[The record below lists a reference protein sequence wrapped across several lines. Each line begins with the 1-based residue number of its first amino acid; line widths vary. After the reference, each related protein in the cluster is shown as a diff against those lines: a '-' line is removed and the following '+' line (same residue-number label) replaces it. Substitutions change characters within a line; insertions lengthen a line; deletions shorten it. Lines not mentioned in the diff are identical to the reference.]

1 MGPRGV
7 GSKKGTVMGGVRTYR
22 NLTGIRSRTLRQVA
36 ATLSLSL
43 MAISLSACQ
52 VPGNLAGASM
62 KAPAHPPAT
71 NASTTTALAILNKS
85 DNQMIGLQDRDLT
98 AALGEP
104 NHVRH
109 DEPATIWQYAA
120 DDCVLDFYLYKAD
133 AGMQVAYVEARD
145 RKAQTE
151 GTQNC
156 VHSLLQP
163 SSASLQKTA
172 DATN

>member
-1 MGPRGV
+1 
-7 GSKKGTVMGGVRTYR
+7 MGGVGTYR
-22 NLTGIRSRTLRQVA
+22 KLTGMKSRTLRKLA
-36 ATLSLSL
+36 ATLSFSVV
-43 MAISLSACQ
+43 AISLSACQ
-52 VPGNLAGASM
+52 APGNLAGATI
-62 KAPAHPPAT
+62 KAPLHPPAS
-71 NASTTTALAILNKS
+71 NAATANALAILNKS
-85 DNQMIGLQDRDLT
+85 DKQMIGLQDRDLT

-145 RKAQTE
+145 RKAQSE
-151 GTQNC
+151 VTQNC

-163 SSASLQKTA
+163 SSAAVQKTA
-172 DATN
+172 DAGN

>member
-1 MGPRGV
+1 
-7 GSKKGTVMGGVRTYR
+7 MGGVGTYR
-22 NLTGIRSRTLRQVA
+22 NLTGIESGKLRQVA
-36 ATLSLSL
+36 A
-43 MAISLSACQ
+43 CQ
-52 VPGNLAGASM
+52 APANLADTAS
-62 KAPAHPPAT
+62 KLAHPPAAT
-71 NASTTTALAILNKS
+71 ASPTTALAILNKS
-85 DNQMIGLQDRDLT
+85 DSQLVGLQDRDLT

-109 DEPATIWQYAA
+109 DEPATIWQYSA

-151 GTQNC
+151 GTQRC

-163 SSASLQKTA
+163 SSAALQKTA